1 MVLGRTA
8 RRRLPCREPR
18 QRKDRRC
25 GMPRGSTAVWQ
36 QELDAIRCAG
46 HSRAFDTCS
55 EGQDEKEENEVLIET
70 FIRKQLRLKAH
81 TVIQVEEREEEMIIH
96 IDRLG
101 RRLLR
106 CGVCR
111 RRCREVHSIRKERE
125 WRDLAMRKLP
135 LKLRYRPRRIHCP
148 RCGVRV
154 EDFPWAEPWARAT
167 KALSHAV
174 AVLAREWSWQGTAR
188 QYGLNWKSVAT
199 IVKRAVQYGLR
210 HRKRPPVHCIGI
222 DEVSRRKGQV
232 YLTVV
237 YDLERRVLLWVG
249 EDRTEEAV
257 RKFFTEEMGRRRCRT
272 LQVICMDMWA
282 PYANLARQH
291 APQAQ
296 ILFDRFHIVK
306 HLNEAVDAV
315 RRELW
320 RQLTAQEK
328 AEFKGTRWLLLKNPW
343 NLNEN
348 QNERLSTIVR
358 WNTPLVRGWYLKE
371 SFQLFWSYK
380 QPKRAREY
388 LEKWMNSAMRSRLEP
403 FKKFVR
409 MLRTHLDGILPW
421 TKIRLSNGAVEG
433 MNNKIK
439 SISHR
444 SFGFRSAKNFIA
456 AIYHCCAR
464 LPLPLES

>member
-1 MVLGRTA
+1 
-8 RRRLPCREPR
+8 
-18 QRKDRRC
+18 
-25 GMPRGSTAVWQ
+25 
-36 QELDAIRCAG
+36 
-46 HSRAFDTCS
+46 
-55 EGQDEKEENEVLIET
+55 VLIET

-81 TVIQVEEREEEMIIH
+81 TVTKVEETKEHMLVH

-101 RRLLR
+101 KRLLR

-111 RRCREVHSIRKERE
+111 QRCLEVHDVRKQRE
-125 WRDLAMRKLP
+125 WRDLSMRKLP
-135 LKLRYRPRRIHCP
+135 LKLRYCPRRVECP

-154 EDFPWAEPWARAT
+154 EDFPWAEPWERVT
-167 KALSHAV
+167 TALSNAV
-174 AVLAREWSWQGTAR
+174 AKLARELSWQGTAR

-199 IVKRAVQYGLR
+199 IVKRAVAYGLKNR
-210 HRKRPPVHCIGI
+210 SRPPVRVIGI

-257 RKFFTEEMGRRRCRT
+257 RPFFTQEMGRRRCNT
-272 LQVICMDMWA
+272 LQLICMDMWA
-282 PYANLARQH
+282 AYATLVRKH

-306 HLNEAVDAV
+306 HLNEAVEEV
-315 RRELW
+315 RRSEMRRLS
-320 RQLTAQEK
+320 LQEK
-328 AEFKGTRWLLLKNPW
+328 AAFKRSRWLLLKNPW
-343 NLNEN
+343 NLNDD
-348 QNERLSTIVR
+348 QKERLSTLVR
-358 WNTPLVRGWYLKE
+358 WNTPIVRAYYLKE
-371 SFQLFWSYK
+371 AFQLFWDYK
-380 QPKRAREY
+380 QPKRAEDH
-388 LEKWMNSAMRSRLEP
+388 LEKWMRSAMRSRLEP

-409 MLRTHLDGILPW
+409 MLRRHLDGILAW
-421 TKIRLSNGAVEG
+421 TKHRLSSGAVEG

-444 SFGFRSAKNFIA
+444 SFGFRTAAHFIA

-464 LPLPLES
+464 LPLPVER

>member
-1 MVLGRTA
+1 VFPTKEYERT
-8 RRRLPCREPR
+8 R
-18 QRKDRRC
+18 
-25 GMPRGSTAVWQ
+25 T
-36 QELDAIRCAG
+36 
-46 HSRAFDTCS
+46 
-55 EGQDEKEENEVLIET
+55 EVLIET

-81 TVIQVEEREEEMIIH
+81 TVTKVEESDDCMLVY

-101 RRLLR
+101 GRLLR

-111 RRCREVHSIRKERE
+111 HRCREVYDVCPMRE

-135 LKLRYRPRRIHCP
+135 LKLRYRPRRVECP

-154 EDFPWAEPWARAT
+154 EDFPWAEPWARVTA
-167 KALSHAV
+167 ALANAV
-174 AVLAREWSWQGTAR
+174 AVLARELSWQGTAR
-188 QYGLNWKSVAT
+188 EYGLNWKSVAT
-199 IVKRAVQYGLR
+199 IVKRGVRYGLE
-210 HRKRPPVHCIGI
+210 HRARPPVHVIGI

-257 RKFFTEEMGRRRCRT
+257 RKFFTEEMGPRRCHT
-272 LQVICMDMWA
+272 LRVVCMDMWA
-282 PYANLARQH
+282 PYAKLVKDH

-296 ILFDRFHIVK
+296 LLFDRFHIVK

-320 RQLTAQEK
+320 RRVTAKEK
-328 AEFKGTRWLLLKNPW
+328 VAVKGTRWLLLKNPW
-343 NLNEN
+343 NLNDE
-348 QNERLSTIVR
+348 QKERLSTLVR
-358 WNTPLVRGWYLKE
+358 WNTPLVRAWYLKE
-371 SFQLFWSYK
+371 AFQLFWGYK
-380 QPKRAREY
+380 QPKRAQDF
-388 LEKWMNSAMRSRLEP
+388 LEKWMRSAMRSRLEP
-403 FKKFVR
+403 FKKFVG
-409 MLRTHLDGILPW
+409 MLRSHLGGVLAW
-421 TKIRLSNGAVEG
+421 TKARVSNGAIEG

-444 SFGFRSAKNFIA
+444 SFGFRTAENFIA

-464 LPLPLES
+464 LPLPVER